1 MTAVALY
8 AASQFGLLI
17 GNPESP
23 LRWILPALIV
33 VAAIAGVVA
42 AVSLKNRSPEM
53 YAQMGRHRDID
64 MVPDT

>member
-23 LRWILPALIV
+23 LRWILPALIL
-33 VAAIAGVVA
+33 VAAIAGVIA
-42 AVSLKNRSPEM
+42 AISLKSRSPEM

-64 MVPDT
+64 LVTDT

>member
-23 LRWILPALIV
+23 LRWILPALIL
-33 VAAIAGVVA
+33 VAAIAGVIA
-42 AVSLKNRSPEM
+42 AISLKSRSPEM

-64 MVPDT
+64 LVPDT